1 MHRKYTHRF
10 LLCIFLLAGFRGL
23 TQEICNNGIDDDG
36 DGLVDLHDPDCQ
48 CHFIVTDNLLQN
60 GSFELYDH
68 CPVNYT
74 YISDSKIATYWQY
87 GSLMNEAEY
96 YHNLNCSFDSQL
108 VMLHMP
114 PALPMPDGQGF
125 ISISNN
131 RIHQSYSGK
140 RYG

>member
-1 MHRKYTHRF
+1 MQMAK
-10 LLCIFLLAGFRGL
+10 CICRLIIMCILLASGF
-23 TQEICNNGIDDDG
+23 TTVAQEICNNGIDDDG

-48 CHFIVTDNLLQN
+48 CHFIVTNNLLQN

-96 YHNLNCSFDSQL
+96 YHNFSCSYDSLQIT
-108 VMLHMP
+108 LHMP
-114 PALPMPDGQGF
+114 PAL
-125 ISISNN
+125 
-131 RIHQSYSGK
+131 
-140 RYG
+140 

>member
-10 LLCIFLLAGFRGL
+10 FLCIFPLAGFRGL

-36 DGLVDLHDPDCQ
+36 DGLVDLHDPDGQ

-87 GSLMNEAEY
+87 GA
-96 YHNLNCSFDSQL
+96 
-108 VMLHMP
+108 
-114 PALPMPDGQGF
+114 
-125 ISISNN
+125 
-131 RIHQSYSGK
+131 
-140 RYG
+140 